1 MASTV
6 KAAYFGYKAFQAFRL
21 LMGDVT
27 VVAEA
32 VAELLAEGLGEAAI
46 EAVIEQSAD
55 HVVDVFQGAKE
66 LNESARDFQAFCNQL
81 SEELGRNN
89 PAAKAVID
97 EAQELYQFFVAI
109 DADGSGTVSRQ
120 ELQAAFS
127 TMGYNTQVAN
137 EQFDFLDTDKD
148 GETRSCFAV
157 WPVYAA
163 AYIGFMLWC
172 VLLGALY
179 LCAQHYI
186 LESSRCCC

>member
-1 MASTV
+1 MPSTV
-6 KAAYFGYKAFQAFRL
+6 RAAYFGYKAFQAFRL
-21 LMGDVT
+21 LMGDAT
-27 VVAEA
+27 VLAEA

-46 EAVIEQSAD
+46 EAAVELSAD

-97 EAQELYQFFVAI
+97 EARELYQFFVAV
-109 DADGSGTVSRQ
+109 DTDKSGTISRR

-127 TMGYNTQVAN
+127 TMGYSTQVAN

-148 GETRSCFAV
+148 GKTSPYCAG
-157 WPVYAA
+157 W
-163 AYIGFMLWC
+163 
-172 VLLGALY
+172 LLSSGRY
-179 LCAQHYI
+179 LGSF
-186 LESSRCCC
+186 L